1 MPELPEVE
9 TIARTLSP
17 LVEGRRVV
25 AVDVRHAGS
34 VQAGR
39 LPLTALIGRVIE
51 GAGRRGKLALLRLR
65 PDKGTTHEPDR
76 LAVHLKMTGRLF
88 VHPAAQE
95 PGAHTRVILHVES
108 AFGREQVFFDD
119 VRKFGFMRLVSPA
132 SLKTWDFWNA
142 LGPEPLELSPAE
154 FRSALEGR
162 RGRAK
167 AVLLDQTVLAGI
179 GNIYADESLFRAGI
193 APHAAVNTLTTRQM
207 ESLCRHLQDVLRESI
222 EQCGSSIRDYRTAR
236 GDAGAFQNSFRVYG
250 RAGQPCRNC
259 GRALST
265 GKVAGRTTVWCETCQ
280 K

>member
-25 AVDVRHAGS
+25 DADVRHAGS
-34 VQAGR
+34 VQAGS
-39 LPLTALIGRVIE
+39 LPLEALIGRTIE
-51 GAGRRGKLALLRLR
+51 GVGRRGKLALLQLR
-65 PDKGTTHEPDR
+65 PDKGGAEEPNT

-88 VHPAAQE
+88 VYPAATE
-95 PGAHTRVILHVES
+95 PGMHTRVILHLES
-108 AFGREQVFFDD
+108 PTGREQLFFDD
-119 VRKFGFMRLVSPA
+119 VRKFGFLRLVSPA
-132 SLKTWDFWNA
+132 SLNTWDFWNA
-142 LGPEPLELSPAE
+142 LGPEPLELSPAG
-154 FRSALEGR
+154 FQTALEGR
-162 RGRAK
+162 RGRVK

-193 APHAAVNTLTTRQM
+193 APQAPVNTLTSRQLK
-207 ESLCRHLQDVLRESI
+207 SLCRHLQTVLRESI

-250 RAGQPCRNC
+250 RAGQPCRDC
-259 GRALST
+259 GRTLST
-265 GKVAGRTTVWCETCQ
+265 GKVAGRTTVWCDKCQ